1 MNDSATDGQKY
12 DFAAAEPRWQAAWEA
27 AACFAVE
34 DVPAG
39 GREKYYVLEMFPYP
53 SGKIHMGHVRNYTLG
68 DVVARY
74 KRSRGFDVMHPMGW
88 DAFGLPA
95 ENAARARKIDPA
107 AWTFQNIAA
116 MRGELK
122 RMGLSLD
129 WSREFATCEPA
140 YYGQQQKLF
149 LDFFAAGLVERR
161 MSAVNWDPVDG
172 TVLAN
177 EQVIDGRGW
186 LSGALVEKRNLAQWF
201 LKITDYAE
209 ELLEGLKTLPRWPE
223 RVKLMQENW
232 IGRSEGAEVTFRLTT
247 KLPGALSEPDEEAAA
262 RREEVRRLF
271 DGLKNDLDGTL
282 EERRQKFDE
291 AMTRISEIEARAIQA
306 LATQSPGGVRGLF
319 THHRSKE
326 VLEEVQKR
334 RNETPDQR
342 LERTANRPP
351 VVPMNQDEFAQKLEE
366 SRSRIEQWK
375 EKRAQVVRENI
386 ARIERVLA
394 GGELTNSSLNKIT
407 VYTTRPDT
415 LFGMSFLAIAP
426 EHPVAKAV
434 AARNEAAAAFIAEC
448 NSQGTSEAAIEA
460 GEKKGFD
467 TGLRVASPFEPE
479 KTFPVWIANFVLMEY
494 GTGAIF
500 GCPCGD
506 QRDLDFARKY
516 GLAVPVVVSHD
527 KGVTP
532 EIGNKA
538 LDGEGFIVNSGF
550 LDGLTT
556 KAAKAAAIAKLEEIG
571 AGKSVV
577 NWRLRDWGISRQ
589 RYWGCPIPVIH
600 CTDCGAVGVPEQ
612 DLPVVLPA
620 DVTFEKAGNPLDYH
634 PTWKHV
640 ACPQCG
646 KDSLR
651 ETDTFDTFIDSSWY
665 FARFTAPHA
674 KTPTDLTA
682 QKHWLPVDQYVG
694 GIEHAILHLLY
705 ARFFTRA
712 MKKTGHV
719 SVEEP
724 FAGLFTQGM
733 VTHESYKDADGN
745 WLYPDEVIK
754 RPDGTAVTADG
765 RPVTVGRIEKMS
777 KSKRNT
783 VDPGVI
789 IDRFGADAARW
800 FVLSDNPPERDVE
813 WTETGAQGA
822 FRFVQR
828 FFRIAEVIAAEP
840 KVAKPALFEGD
851 AKKLRQLTH
860 RTIASVTEALETFA
874 FNLAVARAY
883 ELLGALVGD
892 FAPEPAMIWAR
903 REAMTVLC
911 GLVAP
916 MIPHVAEEVNAKL
929 DSSAPLV
936 ALQGWPEADEA
947 LLARDEVT
955 IGVQVNGKL
964 RGTITVPA
972 GAAADLALPV
982 ARDAVQAALAGLTV
996 VKEIFVPDRI
1006 VNFVAKA

>member
-1 MNDSATDGQKY
+1 MSDQDSEPKKY
-12 DFAAAEPRWQAAWEA
+12 DFARAEPAWQAAWEA
-27 AACFAVE
+27 AGCFAAA

-74 KRSRGFDVMHPMGW
+74 KRARGFDVMHPMGW

-95 ENAARARKIDPA
+95 ENAARARNIDPA
-107 AWTFQNIAA
+107 TWTFANIAA

-129 WSREFATCEPA
+129 WAREFATCEPA

-149 LDFFAAGLVERR
+149 LDFFEAGLVERR

-186 LSGALVEKRNLAQWF
+186 LSGAAVEKKTLSQWF
-201 LKITDYAE
+201 LKITDYAQ
-209 ELLEGLKTLPRWPE
+209 ELLEGLNSLPRWPE

-232 IGRSEGAEVTFRLTT
+232 IGRSEGAEVTFPLE
-247 KLPGALSEPDEEAAA
+247 GGPD
-262 RREEVRRLF
+262 
-271 DGLKNDLDGTL
+271 G
-282 EERRQKFDE
+282 
-291 AMTRISEIEARAIQA
+291 
-306 LATQSPGGVRGLF
+306 
-319 THHRSKE
+319 
-326 VLEEVQKR
+326 
-334 RNETPDQR
+334 
-342 LERTANRPP
+342 
-351 VVPMNQDEFAQKLEE
+351 
-366 SRSRIEQWK
+366 
-375 EKRAQVVRENI
+375 
-386 ARIERVLA
+386 
-394 GGELTNSSLNKIT
+394 IT

-434 AARNEAAAAFIAEC
+434 AARNAAAAAFIAEC

-460 GEKKGFD
+460 AEKKGFD
-467 TGLRVASPFEPE
+467 TGLRVASPFEPG

-506 QRDLDFARKY
+506 QRDLDFARTY
-516 GLAVPVVVSHD
+516 DLPVPVVVTPE
-527 KGVTP
+527 KGVVP
-532 EIGNKA
+532 EIGAKA
-538 LDGEGFIVNSGF
+538 LDGDGFIVNSGF

-556 KAAKAAAIAKLEEIG
+556 KEAKAAAIARLVEIG
-571 AGKSVV
+571 AGRSVV

-589 RYWGCPIPVIH
+589 RYWGCPIPMIH
-600 CTDCGAVGVPEQ
+600 CEACGAVPVPQ
-612 DLPVVLPA
+612 TDLPVVLPA
-620 DVTFEKAGNPLDYH
+620 DVTFERAGNPLDYH

-640 ACPQCG
+640 ACPKCG
-646 KDSLR
+646 KPATR

-665 FARFTAPHA
+665 FARFTAPRA
-674 KTPTDLTA
+674 TTPTDLDA
-682 QKHWLPVDQYVG
+682 AGHWLPVDQYVG

-712 MKKTGHV
+712 MQRTGHV
-719 SVEEP
+719 SVAEP

-733 VTHESYKDADGN
+733 VTHESYKDEDGN
-745 WLYPDEVIK
+745 WLYPEEVTK
-754 RPDGTAVTADG
+754 RGDGTAVTADG
-765 RPVTVGRIEKMS
+765 RKVTVGRIEKMS

-828 FFRIAEVIAAEP
+828 FYRLAETVAGEP
-840 KVAKPALFEGD
+840 VVEKPAAFEGE

-860 RTIASVTEALETFA
+860 RCIAAVTEAVETFA

-883 ELLGALVGD
+883 ELLGAMAGE
-892 FAPEPAMIWAR
+892 FERSPAMFWAR
-903 REAMTVLC
+903 REAMAVFVR
-911 GLVAP
+911 LVAP
-916 MIPHVAEEVNAKL
+916 MIPHVAEAANAVLNPAAKL
-929 DSSAPLV
+929 V
-936 ALQGWPEADEA
+936 AMQEWPEAEAA
-947 LLARDEVT
+947 LLVRDEVT
-955 IGVQVNGKL
+955 IAVQVNGKL
-964 RGTITVPA
+964 RGTFVAPA
-972 GAAADLALPV
+972 GIEKAAALEIAKGAVAGAL
-982 ARDAVQAALAGLTV
+982 QGQSV

-1006 VNFVAKA
+1006 VNFVVKG